1 MIPIILIAAGALYAG
16 AKAFSG
22 TLAGKQTV
30 EKRSGSSDLRHQQLQ
45 AISSNGDERIV
56 SEAEQETDHF
66 LVASV
71 GAVVLSTAAVFFPP
85 LGLFRIPLIAYT
97 CIPLFRS
104 AYEGVV
110 NEGRLKVSVLDSLS
124 DIGALATG
132 YYIVCAV
139 ANVAYY
145 TGEKIV
151 LATEDNSRRS
161 LIDVFVQHPRYVW
174 LLRDGI
180 EIQVPYE
187 AVELGSILVVNAGE
201 TISVDGQITDGMA
214 TVDQHTL
221 TGEAQP
227 IEKSVGDPVFAT
239 TVVLSG
245 RICIRVEKS
254 GTSTV
259 AGKIGEILNSTAEFK
274 ASIERRSEVIAE
286 RTVLPTLGLS
296 ALALSISG
304 PVGAIAVTGSNYT
317 ELIRVAAPLGML
329 NFLHLA
335 SQRGILIKDG
345 RSLEIL
351 QSIDTVVFDKT
362 GTLTMEQPT
371 IGAIRPCP
379 DFTEDEL
386 LTYAAAAED
395 KNSHPIARALRQ
407 AAVDRALPR
416 PAVEDAAYKVG
427 YGIKVRISGRLVRVG
442 SARFMT
448 LEDIFIP
455 PEFSTVQEEGQ
466 GQGSTFVYIAI
477 DDQLGGAI
485 EMHAKIRP
493 EVKHVIQA
501 LRKRH
506 LSVYIL
512 SGDNEGPT
520 QKLAQE
526 LGVDHYFAA
535 ALPEEK
541 SRIIERMQQEGRSVC
556 FVGDGINDAIALRK
570 ANASVSLRGASTA
583 ALDSAQVVLMDQ
595 SLNQLDELFGLAR
608 SFDSNV
614 KATLAT
620 VFIPGAISVASI
632 FFLNFG
638 ILTAVVLY
646 NVSLIASMT
655 NAMLPWIRKR
665 RDQDESIKASPVPH
679 QDIPHQDIPHQDS
692 PPQDPQP

>member
-1 MIPIILIAAGALYAG
+1 MIPILLVAAGALYAG
-16 AKAFSG
+16 ARAFSG
-22 TLAGKQTV
+22 ALAGKETRQKGT
-30 EKRSGSSDLRHQQLQ
+30 GDADLRHQQLQ
-45 AISSNGDERIV
+45 AISSNGGESV
-56 SEAEQETDHF
+56 VGEAEQETNHF
-66 LVASV
+66 LAASI
-71 GAVVLSTAAVFFPP
+71 GAVALSTAAVFFPP
-85 LGLFRIPLIAYT
+85 LRLFRVPLIAYT

-110 NEGRLKVSVLDSLS
+110 DEGRLKVSVLDSLS

-139 ANVAYY
+139 ANVFYY

-151 LATEDNSRRS
+151 LATEDNSRKS

-174 LLRDGI
+174 LLREGA
-180 EIQVPYE
+180 EIQIPYE
-187 AVELGSILVVNAGE
+187 AVAVGNILVVSAGE
-201 TISVDGQITDGMA
+201 TLAVDGQITEGMA
-214 TVDQHTL
+214 TIDQHTL

-245 RICIRVEKS
+245 RICVRVEKS
-254 GTSTV
+254 GAETV

-351 QSIDTVVFDKT
+351 LSVDTIVFDKT
-362 GTLTMEQPT
+362 GTLTMDQPT
-371 IGAIRPCP
+371 IGAIHPCSEL
-379 DFTEDEL
+379 TEDDL
-386 LTYAAAAED
+386 LMYAAAAED
-395 KNSHPIARALRQ
+395 KNSHPIAKALRQ
-407 AAVDRALPR
+407 AALERALPR

-442 SARFMT
+442 SARFMA
-448 LEDIFIP
+448 LEDIPIP
-455 PEFSTVQEEGQ
+455 PELSAAQDEGQ
-466 GQGSTFVYIAI
+466 EQGYTFVYIAV
-477 DDQLGGAI
+477 DDRLAGSI

-493 EVKHVIQA
+493 EAKHVIQA
-501 LRKRH
+501 LRKRR
-506 LSVYIL
+506 LAVYIL
-512 SGDNEGPT
+512 SGDNEQPT
-520 QKLAQE
+520 RELARE
-526 LGVDHYFAA
+526 LGVDDYFAA

-541 SRIIERMQQEGRSVC
+541 SRILERMQREGRSVC

-570 ANASVSLRGASTA
+570 ANASISLRGASTA
-583 ALDSAQVVLMDQ
+583 AVDSAQIVLMDQ
-595 SLNQLDELFGLAR
+595 SLKQLDELFGLAR
-608 SFDSNV
+608 SFDTNV
-614 KATLAT
+614 KGTLAA
-620 VFIPGAISVASI
+620 VFIPGAISVAGV

-638 ILTAVVLY
+638 ILSAVVLY
-646 NVSLIASMT
+646 NLSLVASMT
-655 NAMLPWIRKR
+655 NAMLPWMRKR
-665 RDQDESIKASPVPH
+665 RDEAESLKSQPPHPDGPH
-679 QDIPHQDIPHQDS
+679 QGS
-692 PPQDPQP
+692 PA

>member
-1 MIPIILIAAGALYAG
+1 MIPIILMAAGALYAG

-22 TLAGKQTV
+22 SRAGKQAV
-30 EKRSGSSDLRHQQLQ
+30 EKNSGPAGLRQQQLQ
-45 AISSNGDERIV
+45 TISSNGDERLV
-56 SEAEQETDHF
+56 SEAEQETDHY
-66 LVASV
+66 LAASV
-71 GAVVLSTAAVFFPP
+71 GAVALATAAVFFPP
-85 LGLFRIPLIAYT
+85 LRLFRIPVIAYT

-110 NEGRLKVSVLDSLS
+110 EEGRLKVSVLDSLS

-139 ANVAYY
+139 ANVFYY

-151 LATEDNSRRS
+151 LATEDNSRKS

-174 LLRDGI
+174 LLREGT
-180 EIQVPYE
+180 EIQIAYE
-187 AVELGSILVVNAGE
+187 EVALGNILVVSAGE

-227 IEKSVGDPVFAT
+227 VEKGVGDPVFAT

-254 GTSTV
+254 GAATV

-274 ASIERRSEVIAE
+274 ASIERRSEVLAE

-296 ALALSISG
+296 ALALAVAG
-304 PVGAIAVTGSNYT
+304 PVSAIAVTGSNYT
-317 ELIRVAAPLGML
+317 ELVRVAAPLGML

-345 RSLEIL
+345 RSLEVL
-351 QSIDTVVFDKT
+351 RSIDTVVFDKT
-362 GTLTMEQPT
+362 GTLTTEQPA
-371 IGAIRPCP
+371 IGAIHTCQ
-379 DFTEDEL
+379 DFTENEL

-407 AAVDRALPR
+407 AAVERALPQ
-416 PAVEDAAYKVG
+416 PGVEDAAYQVG
-427 YGIKVRISGRLVRVG
+427 YGIKVRISGHLVRVG

-448 LEDIFIP
+448 LEGIP
-455 PEFSTVQEEGQ
+455 IPLELRTAQEEGQ
-466 GQGSTFVYIAI
+466 EQGYTFVYIAI

-493 EVKHVIQA
+493 EATRVIQA

-512 SGDNEGPT
+512 SGDNEHPT
-520 QKLAQE
+520 QKLAKE
-526 LGVDHYFAA
+526 LGVDHYFAT

-541 SRIIERMQQEGRSVC
+541 SKIIERMQRDGKSVC
-556 FVGDGINDAIALRK
+556 FVGDGINDAIALKK
-570 ANASVSLRGASTA
+570 ANASISLRGASTA
-583 ALDSAQVVLMDQ
+583 AVDSAQVVLMDQ

-608 SFDSNV
+608 SFDANV

-655 NAMLPWIRKR
+655 NAMLPWMRRR
-665 RDQDESIKASPVPH
+665 RDEDESLESDPVPH
-679 QDIPHQDIPHQDS
+679 QDIPHQG
-692 PPQDPQP
+692 PQP